1 MTEVSIPLYSRSK
14 VWLQDAEGNVIF
26 GAGRLRILKAIQRT
40 GSIHAAAKELGI
52 GYRAVWGRI
61 HATEERLG
69 VKLLEK
75 KIGGATG
82 GGSELTPLAELLM
95 EKFTQIQ
102 KRIETETDA
111 LFMEALGDRLHLE
124 KGESKKIPHPDV
136 TDHPIR

>member
-1 MTEVSIPLYSRSK
+1 MRQYNIEHMAENRKMTELSIPLYSRSK

-26 GAGRLRILKAIQRT
+26 GAGRLRILKEIKRT

-75 KIGGATG
+75 KVGGASG
-82 GGSELTPLAELLM
+82 GGSELTPLAEFLM
-95 EKFTQIQ
+95 EQFTIIQ
-102 KRIETETDA
+102 KRIEKETDA
-111 LFMEALGDRLHLE
+111 LFKEKLMDRLNP
-124 KGESKKIPHPDV
+124 GVP
-136 TDHPIR
+136 